1 MSARGPGIRLTV
13 RVQNCSTLGP
23 VRNMILEVTVAATAD
38 TSLTGNR
45 FRCGGRE
52 VARLQGAFNVLGGLW
67 PLISIRT
74 FEAVY
79 GPKVD
84 RWLEYTVAGLLVT
97 VGAAQAT
104 ARTDEQVRLAR
115 ILGVG
120 TAATLLA
127 VDVIYVPTGRIRRTY
142 LQDALCESAWLAAWW
157 RARYRD
163 R

>member
-1 MSARGPGIRLTV
+1 MTTPTDSPDRLRGR
-13 RVQNCSTLGP
+13 R
-23 VRNMILEVTVAATAD
+23 
-38 TSLTGNR
+38 
-45 FRCGGRE
+45 
-52 VARLQGAFNVLGGLW
+52 VARWQGAFNIVGGLW

-104 ARTDEQVRLAR
+104 AGTDEEVRLAR

-120 TAATLLA
+120 TATTLLA
-127 VDVIYVPTGRIRRTY
+127 VDAIYVPQGRIRRTY
-142 LQDALCESAWLAAWW
+142 LQDALCEAAWLAAWW
-157 RARYRD
+157 SSRRRH